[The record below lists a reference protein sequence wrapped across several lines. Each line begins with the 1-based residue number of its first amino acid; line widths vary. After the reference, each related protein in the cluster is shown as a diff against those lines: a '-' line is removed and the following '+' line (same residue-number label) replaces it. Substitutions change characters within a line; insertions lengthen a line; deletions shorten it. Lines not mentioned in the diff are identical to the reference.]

1 MSIIIHVKN
10 RTSKVCLDNRTAS
23 HRCLNACLEISG
35 VAKIYNPQ
43 FFNELQQ
50 QTSIDLENI
59 VYYKNDTHYFVMTA
73 KKHSL
78 LDKGVIL
85 QDFPDAAR
93 LLARDNVNFTQL
105 CNFACEAAQFATKSS
120 CQFTFEFAVSFLGM
134 NTED

>member
-1 MSIIIHVKN
+1 
-10 RTSKVCLDNRTAS
+10 
-23 HRCLNACLEISG
+23 LNIVELFFSLSFIEISG

-59 VYYKNDTHYFVMTA
+59 VYYKNETHYFVMTA
-73 KKHSL
+73 KKQSL

-85 QDFPDAAR
+85 RDYPDAAR

-105 CNFACEAAQFATKSS
+105 CNFACEAAQFATKCST
-120 CQFTFEFAVSFLGM
+120 QFNFKFAVRGFFSLKI
-134 NTED
+134 